1 MAGEYDSAMASPT
14 RSDLALIA
22 RRAMLQRGLIPEFGP
37 DVLAEVR
44 ALSAKTPSAAG
55 AVDLTGRLWM
65 SVDNESS
72 RDLDQL
78 SVAEPLDTRHTR
90 LLVALADVDAYVP
103 IGSAMDRHARTN
115 TTSVYTPAGVF
126 SMIPE
131 RLSTDLTSLNHG
143 EERLALIVQMDIDA
157 DGSVDAWDVFRGRV
171 LNRARLNYGDV
182 AAWLEG
188 RIPAPPAVRAVPG
201 MEAQIQLQAQAGRA
215 LKQHRQERGA
225 LSLDTPQ
232 TRLVFEGETLTGL
245 QRDARN
251 GAKEMI
257 EDFMIAAN
265 TATATFLET
274 RGYPSIRRVL
284 RAPARW
290 DRITAIARQL
300 DDVLPDE
307 PDALALEQFLLRR
320 RAAAPDAFGELSLAV
335 VKLLGGG
342 EYAVEEPGGD
352 GDGHFGLA
360 VKDYAHST
368 APNRRFADL
377 VTHRILKAALT
388 GAAAPYSTEELGW
401 LARQC
406 TDQGSNANKV
416 ERQVRK
422 SAAALLLASRIGEQ
436 FDAIVTG
443 ASEKG
448 TWVRLVNPMVDGRVV
463 TGFDRFDVGDR
474 VRVELLATNVEQGFI
489 DFRGRGEAQRWNGRG
504 AESPRE
510 RQS

>member
-1 MAGEYDSAMASPT
+1 MTSPT
-14 RSDLALIA
+14 RSDLAVIA
-22 RRAMLQRGLIPEFGP
+22 RRAMLQRGLIPDFAP
-37 DVLAEVR
+37 DILAEVR
-44 ALSAKTPSAAG
+44 ALPAQTPSAAG
-55 AVDLTGRLWM
+55 ALDLTDRLWM
-65 SVDNESS
+65 SVDNPSS

-78 SVAEPLDTRHTR
+78 SVAEPLDTRYTR
-90 LLVALADVDAYVP
+90 LLVALADVDAYVTV
-103 IGSAMDRHARTN
+103 GSAMDRHARTN

-126 SMIPE
+126 SMLPE

-143 EERLALIVQMDIDA
+143 EARLALIVQMDIDA
-157 DGSVDAWDVFRGRV
+157 DGSVDAWDVYRGRV
-171 LNRARLNYGDV
+171 LNRARLNYDDV

-188 RIPAPPAVRAVPG
+188 RTKAPAAICAVPG
-201 MEAQIQLQAQAGRA
+201 MDAQIQLQARAGRA
-215 LKQHRQERGA
+215 LKRHRQERGA

-232 TRLVFEGETLTGL
+232 TRVVFDGEMLTGL
-245 QRDARN
+245 QRDMRN
-251 GAKEMI
+251 AAKDMI

-290 DRITAIARQL
+290 DRIAAIARQFG
-300 DDVLPDE
+300 DALPNE
-307 PDALALEQFLLRR
+307 PDARALEQFLLRR
-320 RAAAPDAFGELSLAV
+320 RAAAPAAFGELSLAV

-342 EYAVEEPGGD
+342 EYAVEEPGSE

-368 APNRRFADL
+368 APNRRYADL

-388 GAAAPYSTEELGW
+388 GAASPYSTDDLAR

-406 TDQGSNANKV
+406 TDQGNNANKV

-422 SAAALLLASRIGEQ
+422 SAAALLLASRVGEE

-448 TWVRLVNPMVDGRVV
+448 TWVRLVNPMVDGRVT
-463 TGFDRFDVGDR
+463 TGFEGFDVGDR
-474 VRVELLATNVEQGFI
+474 VRVELVATDVDQGFI
-489 DFRGRGEAQRWNGRG
+489 DFRGRGDAQRWNGRG
-504 AESPRE
+504 ADPARE
-510 RQS
+510 HRS